1 MLRNSQTN
9 APGGQRPKPR
19 FKIEKRRNRA
29 PRFMR
34 QLNSLDFSRFR
45 KKNDIMRRPS
55 VAFADYEIKD
65 KRSSIMS
72 SLLLLSALMEGVAS
86 FVLPIIDAF
95 GPPKH
100 VEHKFYFEVFQII
113 QFTASILALA
123 YLQALMIYYDW
134 KRQRREVL
142 TQKLMRSS
150 RDSSEEPYRTDE
162 DRDNDSVVSVDP
174 ECSRTIEAPYQPVQI
189 VENNVEISE
198 DASSEVPPN
207 ADDEINQR
215 NNSEIT
221 EEPQPSTST
230 ESSSNGR
237 NYNLQSRTVVI
248 HDNDGDSSDETIVRK
263 CSSESVSPK
272 PLGKRRVT
280 HLGRMFGDTLGTFSK
295 SNPPFTQDNEGI
307 NLYLRLG
314 AVVFGFGVMIMD
326 GFRVADQFRAEKIIF
341 ACHSVLWIPVNLI
354 HSVYV
359 FWQTYFLF
367 KYHRV

>member
-100 VEHKFYFEVFQII
+100 VEHKFYFEVSNKMLLSALRLHKSPDLTVDSIYPSFRFLIQVFQII

-207 ADDEINQR
+207 A
-215 NNSEIT
+215 
-221 EEPQPSTST
+221 
-230 ESSSNGR
+230 
-237 NYNLQSRTVVI
+237 
-248 HDNDGDSSDETIVRK
+248 
-263 CSSESVSPK
+263 
-272 PLGKRRVT
+272 
-280 HLGRMFGDTLGTFSK
+280 
-295 SNPPFTQDNEGI
+295 
-307 NLYLRLG
+307 
-314 AVVFGFGVMIMD
+314 VFGFGVMIMD

-367 KYHRV
+367 KYHRVRLRSSSLMFAFRFTYN